1 MKFRQ
6 SFASRLGLKDLTRL
20 TMRDCCRSD
29 NLGYLAFSGTKLGK
43 IKWNLDQTWQTRYT
57 KLDHKLGMQK
67 GLQTR
72 YEKAEATNST
82 CNFLGD
88 KLDMQKPKLTNST
101 CKNLSDKLGMH
112 GFWGQTRYANVYHKL
127 GMQ

>member
-20 TMRDCCRSD
+20 TMRDCCRND
-29 NLGYLAFSGTKLGK
+29 NLGYLAFSGMKLGK
-43 IKWNLDQTWQTRYT
+43 IKWNLNQTWQTRYT

-82 CNFLGD
+82 CNFLRD
-88 KLDMQKPKLTNST
+88 KLDMQKTMLTNST
-101 CKNLSDKLGMH
+101 CKNLSDKLDS
-112 GFWGQTRYANVYHKL
+112 QNLYYKL
-127 GMQ
+127 DMQKLC